1 MEHFG
6 YKWVYKTRGLFQ
18 PLTLLSSR
26 RKSLYSNSTIKW
38 LDVISSL
45 MSNMDELYGTIKV
58 CYRYLGAINNIEL
71 NDSIQEFDNWCD
83 MQ

>member
-1 MEHFG
+1 
-6 YKWVYKTRGLFQ
+6 
-18 PLTLLSSR
+18 
-26 RKSLYSNSTIKW
+26 
-38 LDVISSL
+38 

-58 CYRYLGAINNIEL
+58 CYQYLGAINNIKL